1 MFVDDGDDDP
11 ENYVG
16 NPSNCKLIKVKIKEF
31 ISSKGQDL
39 YLSQIKFFFNR
50 REIHLIAIQFIF
62 QTKEN
67 FGKKDPSSFVSFEE
81 EDTNKYLGVLANY
94 SPLSKDFI
102 ENVLEYKLTY

>member
-39 YLSQIKFFFNR
+39 YLSQIKICF
-50 REIHLIAIQFIF
+50 L
-62 QTKEN
+62 
-67 FGKKDPSSFVSFEE
+67 
-81 EDTNKYLGVLANY
+81 YLVI
-94 SPLSKDFI
+94 FI
-102 ENVLEYKLTY
+102 EVYNIILILNE